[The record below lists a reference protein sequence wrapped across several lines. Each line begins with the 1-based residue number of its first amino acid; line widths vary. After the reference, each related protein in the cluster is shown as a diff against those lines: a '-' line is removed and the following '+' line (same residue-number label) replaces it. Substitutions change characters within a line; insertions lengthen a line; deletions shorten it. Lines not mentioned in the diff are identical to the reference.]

1 MRLKEYW
8 HHFLFRCALFVLDLA
23 FWKSRLVE
31 WLREKVLRKHR
42 RGGFEEE
49 LEKNVREFTRERF
62 GIDVGENAFA
72 A

>member
-1 MRLKEYW
+1 M
-8 HHFLFRCALFVLDLA
+8 LDLA